1 MIPASFD
8 YHAPS
13 SLDEAL
19 SLLKTHGF
27 EAKILTGGQSLLPM
41 MKLRLAE
48 PAHIIDLNGVPGLS
62 YIREEKGQ
70 LLIGALSREADV
82 EASVLV
88 QQHLP
93 ILHDTGKH
101 IADPQVRNLGTLG
114 GNLAHGDPGNDH
126 PATMIALGA
135 RIVATGPGGSRSI
148 RVHDFFVG
156 FLETALSD
164 DEVLTE
170 IRIPL
175 PPPGSGGAYLK
186 LERKVG
192 DYATVGVAAQVTLDD
207 AGRCVRAGIGLTN
220 VSHVPVHAAEA
231 EARLVGSA
239 LAEADLDAAAE
250 LAAAASEP
258 SSDLR
263 GPAEYKRAMVHVL
276 TRRALRIAIDR
287 AQSQS

>member
-1 MIPASFD
+1 MIPAPFD
-8 YHAPS
+8 YHAPT

-19 SLLKTHGF
+19 ALLKTHGF
-27 EAKILTGGQSLLPM
+27 EAKVLTGGQSLLPM

-48 PAHIIDLNGVPGLS
+48 PSHIIDLNGIPGLN
-62 YIREEKGQ
+62 YIREENGQ
-70 LLIGALSREADV
+70 LLIGALAREADV
-82 EASVLV
+82 EASSLV
-88 QQHLP
+88 RRHLP

-126 PATMIALGA
+126 PATMIALGTSV
-135 RIVATGPGGSRSI
+135 VAAGPGGSRTI

-156 FLETALSD
+156 FFETALAE
-164 DEVLTE
+164 DEILTE

-175 PPPGSGGAYLK
+175 PPAGSGGAYLK

-192 DYATVGVAAQVTLDD
+192 DYATVGVAAQVTLDG
-207 AGRCVRAGIGLTN
+207 AGRCTRAGIGLTN
-220 VSHVPVHAAEA
+220 VSHVPVHAADA
-231 EARLVGSA
+231 EARLAGSA
-239 LAEADLDAAAE
+239 LGEADIGAAAE

-263 GPAEYKRAMVHVL
+263 GSEEYKRAMVRVL
-276 TRRALRIAIDR
+276 TRRALRVAVDR
-287 AQSQS
+287 AQS